1 MFYNSSSSG
10 IVIHHNN
17 EGVELLVYAMLAL
30 KLILGLA
37 ALIIVT
43 RILGKKEM
51 SQVTP
56 FDFVYAIVLGGLVEE
71 NLFSKKAS
79 SIWEM
84 LFGIAV
90 WGILIFIVEKTT
102 QKSDKLRPILKGSAQ
117 PLVKD
122 GEILIENLKKAELEM
137 DQLKALLRLKGIFS
151 MNDVKDVIL
160 ETSGNIS
167 VLPKRESQTLTY
179 AGLNL
184 EAPPNGVAESVIDEG
199 KPVKRGLSNLGKD
212 ERWLKEKLADGCI
225 RDIDHIY
232 FAEWSEANGF
242 YIQYKNQ
249 C

>member
-1 MFYNSSSSG
+1 
-10 IVIHHNN
+10 
-17 EGVELLVYAMLAL
+17 LVYAMLAL
-30 KLILGLA
+30 KLVLGLA

-43 RILGKKEM
+43 RLLGKKEM

-71 NLFSKKAS
+71 NLFSKTTS
-79 SIWEM
+79 SVWEM

-102 QKSDKLRPILKGSAQ
+102 QKSDKLRPILKGRAQ

-137 DQLKALLRLKGIFS
+137 EQLKAMLRLKGVFS
-151 MNDVKDVIL
+151 MKDVKDVIL

-167 VLPKRESQTLTY
+167 VLEKPEAQTLTY
-179 AGLNL
+179 AGSNL
-184 EAPPNGVAESVIDEG
+184 EAPANGIAETVIDEG
-199 KPVKRGLSNLGKD
+199 KPVWKALKNLGRD
-212 ERWLKEKLADGCI
+212 ETWLKARLADEGVG
-225 RDIDHIY
+225 DIDDIY

-242 YIQYKNQ
+242 YIQHKNRG
-249 C
+249 